1 MPLHLTIPQLAG
13 LTVLALASVAW
24 LIGMNRM
31 LRRIRSREAALPGL
45 AAPAAPVAPVVLA
58 VPEVAEVLPRP
69 EEAFPHREAVELTPA
84 EKDAFAGLVRQLDGG
99 R

>member
-13 LTVLALASVAW
+13 LTLLALASVAW

-45 AAPAAPVAPVVLA
+45 AAPATPVVLT
-58 VPEVAEVLPRP
+58 VPEVAEALPRP